1 MSHRQIP
8 LRAAAILAATAGAL
22 APVADLLAQRRKRR
36 PANNDDDDDDVDD
49 LMRRRLRRRRNAEDD
64 DDNDNDNDELV
75 IALARARRRKAQRQE
90 ADDDVEDA
98 AANPSNRQSIVADLG
113 IRETVQERI
122 DRVLGGGG
130 DGGSDDEPNITVSQ
144 DGDSL
149 IALTRDIELAS
160 DSEGIEVE
168 TGGISYTSGAGGG
181 VLDDFD
187 S

>member
-8 LRAAAILAATAGAL
+8 LRAAAMLAATAGAL

-36 PANNDDDDDDVDD
+36 PATNDDDDDDLDD
-49 LMRRRLRRRRNAEDD
+49 LVRRRLRRRRAAEDD
-64 DDNDNDNDELV
+64 DDNDNEELA

-90 ADDDVEDA
+90 ANDDEVDDA
-98 AANPSNRQSIVADLG
+98 TANASNRQSIVADLG

-122 DRVLGGGG
+122 DRVLFGGGG
-130 DGGSDDEPNITVSQ
+130 GGGGDDEPNITVSQ

-149 IALTRDIELAS
+149 IALTRDIEIAS

>member
-36 PANNDDDDDDVDD
+36 PANDDDDDDRDD
-49 LMRRRLRRRRNAEDD
+49 LIRRRVRRRRAAEDD
-64 DDNDNDNDELV
+64 DDNDNDELV

-90 ADDDVEDA
+90 ADDDAETDVA
-98 AANPSNRQSIVADLG
+98 ATASNRQSIVADLG

-122 DRVLGGGG
+122 DTVLSGGGGGG
-130 DGGSDDEPNITVSQ
+130 DGDDEPNITVSE

-149 IALTRDIELAS
+149 IVLTRDIELAS